1 MIKKVIATGAIAG
14 VMMSSPLVGE
24 AALGDHTLKQGTWDK
39 DVHQLQQKLK
49 DKGYF
54 HYTETTGYYGDITTA
69 SVKDFQK
76 RNGLKVDGITGK
88 QTAQALLQSSL
99 NKSNILKQGSKGYAV
114 SGLQSE
120 LKDQGFYNYTV
131 DGIYG
136 PVTKR
141 AVETF
146 QKAKGISV
154 DGLTGPQTIKA
165 LYGENGVRVKTEVQ
179 SAAPAQ
185 KASAPAEKT
194 ASAPAE
200 KTASSQEKQGKTISV
215 EATAYTANCNGCSG
229 VTANGTN
236 LKSNPDVKVIA
247 VDPSVIPLN
256 SQVYVEGYGYAVA
269 ADKGGA
275 IQGNRIDVFY
285 SSKDKAV
292 EWGRKNVK
300 VTILK

>member
-24 AALGDHTLKQGTWDK
+24 AALGDHTLKQGMWDN

-54 HYTETTGYYGDITTA
+54 HYTETTGFYGDITAA

-76 RNGLKVDGITGK
+76 RNGLKVDGIAGK
-88 QTAQALLQSSL
+88 RTAEALLQSSL
-99 NKSNILKQGSKGYAV
+99 GKSNILKQGNKGYAV

-136 PVTKR
+136 PVTVN
-141 AVETF
+141 AVKAF
-146 QKAKGISV
+146 QKAKGIAV

-165 LYGENGVRVKTEVQ
+165 LYGENGVRVRTEVE
-179 SAAPAQ
+179 SSAPAQ
-185 KASAPAEKT
+185 KASAPVKA
-194 ASAPAE
+194 AS
-200 KTASSQEKQGKTISV
+200 TDQKQGKTVSV
-215 EATAYTANCNGCSG
+215 EATAYTADCDGCSG

-236 LKSNPDVKVIA
+236 LKANPDVKVIA
-247 VDPSVIPLN
+247 VDPDVIPLN

-285 SSKDKAV
+285 SSKQKAT

-300 VTILK
+300 VTILDK

>member
-24 AALGDHTLKQGTWDK
+24 AALGDHTLKQGMWDN

-54 HYTETTGYYGDITTA
+54 HYTETTGFYGDITAA

-76 RNGLKVDGITGK
+76 RNGLKVDGIAGK
-88 QTAQALLQSSL
+88 RTAEALLQSSL
-99 NKSNILKQGSKGYAV
+99 GKSNILKQGNKGYAV

-136 PVTKR
+136 PVTVN
-141 AVETF
+141 AVKAF
-146 QKAKGISV
+146 QKAKGITV

-165 LYGENGVRVKTEVQ
+165 LYGENGVRVKTEVE
-179 SAAPAQ
+179 SSAPAQ
-185 KASAPAEKT
+185 KASAPVKA
-194 ASAPAE
+194 AS
-200 KTASSQEKQGKTISV
+200 TDQKQGKTVSV
-215 EATAYTANCNGCSG
+215 EATAYTADCDGCSG

-236 LKSNPDVKVIA
+236 LKANPNVKVIA
-247 VDPSVIPLN
+247 VDPDVIPLN

-285 SSKDKAV
+285 SSKQKAT

-300 VTILK
+300 VTILDK

>member
-24 AALGDHTLKQGTWDK
+24 AALGDHTLKQGMWDK
-39 DVHQLQQKLK
+39 DVHQLQQQLK

-54 HYTETTGYYGDITTA
+54 HYTETTGFYGDITAA

-76 RNGLKVDGITGK
+76 RNGLKVDGIAGK
-88 QTAQALLQSSL
+88 RTAEALLQSSL
-99 NKSNILKQGSKGYAV
+99 GKSNILQQGSKGYAV

-136 PVTKR
+136 PVTVN
-141 AVETF
+141 AVKAF
-146 QKAKGISV
+146 QKAKGIAV

-165 LYGENGVRVKTEVQ
+165 LYGENGVRVKTEVE
-179 SAAPAQ
+179 SSAPAQ
-185 KASAPAEKT
+185 KASAPVKA
-194 ASAPAE
+194 AS
-200 KTASSQEKQGKTISV
+200 TDQKQGKTVSV
-215 EATAYTANCNGCSG
+215 EATAYTADCDGCSG

-236 LKSNPDVKVIA
+236 LKANPDVKVIA
-247 VDPSVIPLN
+247 VDPDVIPLN

-285 SSKDKAV
+285 SSKQKAT

-300 VTILK
+300 VTILDK

>member
-24 AALGDHTLKQGTWDK
+24 AALGDHTLKQGMWDK

-54 HYTETTGYYGDITTA
+54 HYTETTGFYGDITAA

-76 RNGLKVDGITGK
+76 RNGLKVDGIAGK
-88 QTAQALLQSSL
+88 RTAEALLQSSL
-99 NKSNILKQGSKGYAV
+99 GKSNILKQGNKGYAV

-136 PVTKR
+136 PVTVN
-141 AVETF
+141 AVKAF
-146 QKAKGISV
+146 QKAKGIAV

-165 LYGENGVRVKTEVQ
+165 LYGENGVRVRTEVE
-179 SAAPAQ
+179 SSAPAQ
-185 KASAPAEKT
+185 KASAPVKA
-194 ASAPAE
+194 AS
-200 KTASSQEKQGKTISV
+200 TDQKQGKTVSV
-215 EATAYTANCNGCSG
+215 EATAYTADCDGCSG

-236 LKSNPDVKVIA
+236 LKANPDVKVIA
-247 VDPSVIPLN
+247 VDPDVIPLN

-285 SSKDKAV
+285 SSKQKAT

-300 VTILK
+300 VTILDK

>member
-24 AALGDHTLKQGTWDK
+24 AALGDHTLKQGMWDK
-39 DVHQLQQKLK
+39 DVHKLQQTLK

-76 RNGLKVDGITGK
+76 RNGLKVDGIAGK
-88 QTAQALLQSSL
+88 RTAEALLQSSL
-99 NKSNILKQGSKGYAV
+99 GKSNILKHGNKGYAV

-120 LKDQGFYNYTV
+120 LKDQGFYSYTV

-136 PVTKR
+136 PITVN
-141 AVETF
+141 AVKAF
-146 QKAKGISV
+146 QKAKGITV
-154 DGLTGPQTIKA
+154 DGLTGPQSIKA

-179 SAAPAQ
+179 SSAPAQ
-185 KASAPAEKT
+185 KTSAPVKP
-194 ASAPAE
+194 APAN
-200 KTASSQEKQGKTISV
+200 QKQGKTVSV
-215 EATAYTANCNGCSG
+215 EATAYTANCDGCSG
-229 VTANGTN
+229 ITANGTN
-236 LKSNPDVKVIA
+236 LKTNPNVKVIA
-247 VDPSVIPLN
+247 VDPDVIPLN

-285 SSKDKAV
+285 PSKQKAT

-300 VTILK
+300 VTILD